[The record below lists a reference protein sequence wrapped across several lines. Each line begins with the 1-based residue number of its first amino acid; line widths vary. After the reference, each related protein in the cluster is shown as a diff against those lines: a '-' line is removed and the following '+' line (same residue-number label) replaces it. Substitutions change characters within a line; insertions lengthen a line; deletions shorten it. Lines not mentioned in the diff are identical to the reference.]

1 MEGLLRD
8 GHGGDPVSIVVIVI
22 RNIDLYMFTNYNGGF
37 VDNERQ

>member
-8 GHGGDPVSIVVIVI
+8 GYGGGPVSVVVIVI

-37 VDNERQ
+37 VNNERQ